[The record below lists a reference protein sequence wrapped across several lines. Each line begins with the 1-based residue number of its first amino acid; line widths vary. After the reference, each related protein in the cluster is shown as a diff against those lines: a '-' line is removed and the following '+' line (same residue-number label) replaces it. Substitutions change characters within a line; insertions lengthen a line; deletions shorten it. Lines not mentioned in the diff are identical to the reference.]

1 MQDKILYHKM
11 DPGIIL
17 SNLSLVIQNVRRDH
31 AGTYF
36 CLATNAHGNG
46 SSNPVQLNVQCEYS
60 TAQLEQ
66 NPITIGLD
74 QIEAPLKFKHLLVK
88 ISHMTWM
95 LKFQLSI
102 NLS

>member
-1 MQDKILYHKM
+1 MKPVKRTSRPHTLVVHLIIQDKILYHKM

-66 NPITIGLD
+66 NPITIVY
-74 QIEAPLKFKHLLVK
+74 IKFKLH
-88 ISHMTWM
+88 
-95 LKFQLSI
+95 
-102 NLS
+102 